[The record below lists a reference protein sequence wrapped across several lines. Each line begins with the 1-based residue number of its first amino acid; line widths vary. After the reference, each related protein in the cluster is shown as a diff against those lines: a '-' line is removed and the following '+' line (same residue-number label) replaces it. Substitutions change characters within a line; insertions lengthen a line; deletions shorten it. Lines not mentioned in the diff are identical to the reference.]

1 MFKKRSQAVSFFPF
15 ILTNFYNFTF
25 GMTVHGTYKKKMSK
39 NIISM
44 PKFNFE
50 FLRLSFNILG
60 AFIPNVERNI
70 YALVL

>member
-39 NIISM
+39 NIISV

-50 FLRLSFNILG
+50 FLRT
-60 AFIPNVERNI
+60 FI
-70 YALVL
+70 